1 MNHLRPRLVGWQRA
15 SAPQSGDGALGTP
28 LTNLFRSMLD
38 RMGVPVDQFGD
49 SNGRL
54 MELSDL

>member
-1 MNHLRPRLVGWQRA
+1 V
-15 SAPQSGDGALGTP
+15 PQSGDGALGTP